1 MAPKA
6 AQKADRK
13 AAKAENALKPKVK
26 RAPSPY
32 IIFSSEKR
40 PGIKISHPDA
50 SFGETGRILGKMWA
64 ELGEKEKAVSLFA
77 LQSISSI
84 YCFLPIFQIQLCSS
98 GLCEGVR
105 GQKGRPREVKRLFR
119 DHKFSLC

>member
-64 ELGEKEKAVSLFA
+64 DLGEKEKAVSFIMVPSFPPTTLASLF
-77 LQSISSI
+77 SNTSFFIR
-84 YCFLPIFQIQLCSS
+84 CT
-98 GLCEGVR
+98 
-105 GQKGRPREVKRLFR
+105 
-119 DHKFSLC
+119 

>member
-50 SFGETGRILGKMWA
+50 SFGETGRILGKMWSD
-64 ELGEKEKAVSLFA
+64 LGEKEKAVSF
-77 LQSISSI
+77 IMI
-84 YCFLPIFQIQLCSS
+84 CPIFQQLFLYDFQILILES
-98 GLCEGVR
+98 GVREGVCC
-105 GQKGRPREVKRLFR
+105 QKGRPREIKCLFH
-119 DHKFSLC
+119 DLMIQFV

>member
-64 ELGEKEKAVSLFA
+64 ELGEKEKAVYVKESAARKAA
-77 LQSISSI
+77 L
-84 YCFLPIFQIQLCSS
+84 
-98 GLCEGVR
+98 E
-105 GQKGRPREVKRLFR
+105 K
-119 DHKFSLC
+119 